1 MVQEKNFFS
10 ADGENPIPASLRKNL
25 GKTKKT
31 HTKKLSSS
39 GRLFTIRML
48 YCLKLRC
55 SILTFQV
62 LPLKYIARI
71 LIFSLVAEIIR
82 NILIFWVLDG
92 KRKYHFFFLPFSQ
105 PISAFFL
112 ILPLVSVF
120 PVFLPSLLA
129 SSLFFPLFILDYR
142 ICHCYCTFF
151 V

>member
-92 KRKYHFFFLPFSQ
+92 KRKYHFFFFHSLSLSLRFSSFCLSSPFSLFSS
-105 PISAFFL
+105 PRCSPPVYFFL
-112 ILPLVSVF
+112 YLS
-120 PVFLPSLLA
+120 
-129 SSLFFPLFILDYR
+129 
-142 ICHCYCTFF
+142 
-151 V
+151 